1 MMRFLPCYQAIE
13 SLRRGLTPQEAAED
27 AVRRMMDKFPEVS
40 SGLVV
45 VDKEGRHGGA
55 ASGWGGTFTYSFR
68 GGDMADA
75 EVVSVPNLKPR
86 EREL

>member
-1 MMRFLPCYQAIE
+1 MMRFLPCYQAVE
-13 SLRRGLTPQEAAED
+13 NLRHGMSPTEAAED

-68 GGDMADA
+68 GGDMAESEA
-75 EVVSVPNLKPR
+75 VSVPNLTPR
-86 EREL
+86 DREL